1 MSDEKPSVEAPPALD
16 AEALKARQRRNL
28 WLGLALAGF
37 VVLVMVITMVR
48 LSTGT
53 GVSERM

>member
-1 MSDEKPSVEAPPALD
+1 MDEGRDFPETARLS
-16 AEALKARQRRNL
+16 AEEIKARNKRNV
-28 WLGLALAGF
+28 WLGLALLGF
-37 VVLVMVITMVR
+37 VVLVMVITFVR